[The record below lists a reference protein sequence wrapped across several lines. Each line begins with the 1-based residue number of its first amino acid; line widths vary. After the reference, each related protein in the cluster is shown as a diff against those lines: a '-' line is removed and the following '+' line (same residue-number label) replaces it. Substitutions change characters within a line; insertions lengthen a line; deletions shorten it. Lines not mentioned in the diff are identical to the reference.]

1 MRANRWLVL
10 LGVALAGVVLP
21 SFAQITSAVQGT
33 VTDPAGLVVPD
44 ARIVVTNVATGS
56 VWQSSTDAE
65 GFYRIT
71 ALPAGTYSVVA
82 SRSGFATA
90 AVRDLAVAV
99 NRTVVVDFRLTVG
112 TVEQE
117 VIVQEA
123 LPLLETNTAAT
134 GESILPRQITELP
147 LNGRNYLDLL
157 QLVPGVAINHQADQG
172 TDSAVPVLG
181 ERGGNTVFL
190 IDGMPNRDEF
200 GGGAAA
206 QFNQDTIQEFQVLTT
221 GFKAEFGHGSGGVV
235 NVITKSGTNDWH
247 GSAFLFHRNSAVD
260 RDNSLD
266 PAITDAPLLLR
277 WDYGLTLGGP
287 ILKERFFFFGSAER
301 IRERRELNFSFP
313 PATPQTV
320 QNFENSFNDPNR
332 TYETRLFARLDE
344 TLGAH
349 RLSQEINVTN
359 GHVTNFLALSQ
370 ATSLPSTRRGS
381 DARTMLLGFRDTALL
396 GNPGNP
402 LILSLYFQRR
412 DEPSREQPAHP
423 AAGPATTFNIFS
435 SVSTFG
441 VFGDL
446 GTVTFGAD
454 PSPSGFD
461 QEYTAFGGSLAKNL
475 GKHEMKFGAAFLRTH
490 VDGDEFQNI
499 ANQIFC
505 TEANFINFGPTECG
519 FFTLLNVGGL
529 TPADNLIRL
538 RNNYLALYAQNDWR
552 VLSNLTLNFGLRWEY
567 DSEFDERGKV
577 SPRVGVAWSLTPKT
591 VVRGSFGL
599 FYDRFRLGLARR
611 VPDFG
616 GASISAIQPFSYPQ
630 LFYNLT
636 TIAPV
641 LFGICVHPLLTDAQI
656 ASMSATCP
664 LGPFPV
670 YGYDHLNNTVVAGA
684 GGTPIPGD
692 TVVNLG
698 NVQALSGLN
707 PDQFLAAVNAAVPLP
722 GGFSW
727 FWGPFGSLSHTAV
740 PGQSF
745 PTSLDPRFDTPYTR
759 SYTVGVQQQL
769 FTDLALEV
777 DYVHKD
783 IENILGVRQTNL
795 AFISRIPGNERT
807 FLPPST
813 GVEVNGFGPWY
824 DGSYDALI
832 LSLNKRFSRRF
843 ALAGSYTFAHAEDNA
858 RIANLGA
865 GQLGSLGGPGYPT
878 DSFVGIPPVVTDPIS
893 GMSNANGSFT
903 ASNGNFVPEAG
914 KFYNG
919 ANLDRGKSSLALD
932 HSFFVHALVEF
943 PWRFQVAGIFR
954 AQSGFPFS
962 RATDAPLDMDG
973 NLNFNTRDLDF
984 PRNGLTAPA
993 YVNMDLRVSKQV
1005 RFGERL
1011 RVTGLIEFFNLFNRQ
1026 NPASVETVPG
1036 RPTPLGRPLQ
1046 VLPGME
1052 TQVGLKIEF

>member
-1 MRANRWLVL
+1 MRVHRWLLVMAWTL
-10 LGVALAGVVLP
+10 AATALPLG
-21 SFAQITSAVQGT
+21 AQITSGVQGT

-44 ARIVVTNVATGS
+44 ARIVVKNLATNST
-56 VWQSSTDAE
+56 WQSSTNAE
-65 GFYRIT
+65 GFYHISG
-71 ALPAGTYSVVA
+71 LPAGTYSVVVTHA
-82 SRSGFATA
+82 GFATST
-90 AVRDLAVAV
+90 VRELAVAV
-99 NRTVVVDFRLTVG
+99 NRTVLLDFQLTVG

-117 VIVQEA
+117 VTVQA
-123 LPLLETNTAAT
+123 TPPLLETNAASI

-157 QLVPGVAINHQADQG
+157 QLVPGVSINHQADQG

-235 NVITKSGTNDWH
+235 NVITKSGSNDWH
-247 GSAFLFHRNSAVD
+247 GSAFLFHRNSALD
-260 RDNSLD
+260 RNNSLD
-266 PAITDAPLLLR
+266 PSIKDAPLLLR

-313 PATPQTV
+313 PATPQVV
-320 QNFENSFNDPNR
+320 QDFENSFNDPNR
-332 TYETRLFARLDE
+332 TYETRLFAKLDQS
-344 TLGAH
+344 LGAH

-359 GHVTNFLALSQ
+359 SHVTNFLALSQ

-381 DARTMLLGFRDTALL
+381 DGRTTLLGFRDTALL
-396 GNPGNP
+396 GNPANP
-402 LILSLYFQRR
+402 LMLSLYFQWR

-423 AAGPATTFNIFS
+423 SAGPATVFNIFS
-435 SVSTFG
+435 SVATFG

-446 GTVTFGAD
+446 GSVTFGAD
-454 PSPSGFD
+454 PSPSRFD
-461 QEYTAFGGSLAKNL
+461 QEYTSFGGSLSKIWGRHDA
-475 GKHEMKFGAAFLRTH
+475 KFGGAFLRTH
-490 VDGDEFQNI
+490 VNGIEYQNL

-505 TEANFINFGPTECG
+505 TEANFIAFGPTACG

-529 TPADNLIRL
+529 TPDDNRVRL
-538 RNNYLALYAQNDWR
+538 RNNYLALYAQDDWR
-552 VLSNLTLNFGLRWEY
+552 VFPKLTLNLGLRWEY

-577 SPRVGVAWSLTPKT
+577 SPRVGVAWSFAPKT

-611 VPDFG
+611 VPAFG

-656 ASMSATCP
+656 TSMSATCP

-670 YGYDHLNNTVVAGA
+670 YGYDHLNTTVVAGA
-684 GGTPIPGD
+684 GGTPIPPN
-692 TVVNLG
+692 TVVNMG
-698 NVQALSGLN
+698 NVQALSGLT

-722 GGFSW
+722 AGFSW
-727 FWGPFGSLSHTAV
+727 FWGPFGVLSHTGV

-759 SYTVGVQQQL
+759 SYTVGIQQQF
-769 FTDLALEV
+769 FTDLVLEV
-777 DYVHKD
+777 DYVHKA

-824 DGSYDALI
+824 NGSYDALVV
-832 LSLNKRFSRRF
+832 SLNKRFSRRF
-843 ALAGSYTFAHAEDNA
+843 ALGASYTFANAEDNA

-865 GQLGSLGGPGYPT
+865 GQLGGIGGPDYPT
-878 DSFVGIPPVVTDPIS
+878 DSFVGVPPVVTDPIS
-893 GMSNANGSFT
+893 GLSNLNGSFT
-903 ASNGNFVPEAG
+903 ASNGNFVPQAG

-932 HSFFVHALVEF
+932 HSFFMHALVEF
-943 PWRFQVAGIFR
+943 PGQLQVAGIFR

-962 RATDAPLDMDG
+962 RATDAPVDVDG
-973 NLNFNTRDLDF
+973 NLNFNNRDLNF
-984 PRNGLTAPA
+984 PRNSLTAPA
-993 YVNMDLRVSKQV
+993 YVNMDLRLSKQFRLSERV
-1005 RFGERL
+1005 RL
-1011 RVTGLIEFFNLFNRQ
+1011 TGLIEFFNLFNRQ

-1036 RPTPLGRPLQ
+1036 RPTPLGKPLQ